1 MTINTAEI
9 EARLAKATPGPW
21 EASADGL
28 IWHETAM
35 TQDCCGHPRVVCD
48 DDGAGNAVPAYEVCC
63 GEPIVH
69 GGQES
74 LAQASGDNATFIAHA
89 PDDIRDLLAALKAET
104 ARADRY
110 AERLEITSHW
120 VSYDDGVTLTRVEVP
135 REDWDTQIDG
145 IDCRDE
151 TIKLQDAA
159 VDNLRD
165 QLTAANEKLA
175 AARER
180 DLRLVEWLCCL
191 LDEVKPDDATKA
203 QAVKFLDAFN
213 TGDGNGR

>member
-1 MTINTAEI
+1 MSREVMPAINTAEI
-9 EARLAKATPGPW
+9 EARLADKADALTVRLTVG
-21 EASADGL
+21 EL
-28 IWHETAM
+28 
-35 TQDCCGHPRVVCD
+35 
-48 DDGAGNAVPAYEVCC
+48 GA
-63 GEPIVH
+63 IV
-69 GGQES
+69 
-74 LAQASGDNATFIAHA
+74 
-89 PDDIRDLLAALKAET
+89 AALKAET

-213 TGDGNGR
+213 TGDGNKNP

>member
-1 MTINTAEI
+1 MDKTELV
-9 EARLAKATPGPW
+9 EAMQQVRWA
-21 EASADGL
+21 
-28 IWHETAM
+28 
-35 TQDCCGHPRVVCD
+35 VVTLHD
-48 DDGAGNAVPAYEVCC
+48 WRE
-63 GEPIVH
+63 
-69 GGQES
+69 GGK
-74 LAQASGDNATFIAHA
+74 G
-89 PDDIRDLLAALKAET
+89 LKAIDEAIAFISSHDSVIDRVLEET

-213 TGDGNGR
+213 TGDGNKNP